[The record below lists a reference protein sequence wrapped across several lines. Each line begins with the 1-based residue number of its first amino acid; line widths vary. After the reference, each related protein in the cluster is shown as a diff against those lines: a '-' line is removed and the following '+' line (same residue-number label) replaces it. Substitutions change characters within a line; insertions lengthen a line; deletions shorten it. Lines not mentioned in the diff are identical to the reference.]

1 MAAALETL
9 KILRETD
16 YLEHI
21 ARLGERLRSGL
32 AAQAG
37 AQGFSLRQTGP
48 AQMPQILFADDP
60 DLRLGFGFA
69 ENMLA
74 RGIYM
79 HPWHNMFLC
88 TAMSEDD
95 IDFALTAAGAAF
107 ADLAAGRATLKPHP
121 VVSAM
126 MKSRAAHA

>member
-1 MAAALETL
+1 
-9 KILRETD
+9 
-16 YLEHI
+16 
-21 ARLGERLRSGL
+21 
-32 AAQAG
+32 
-37 AQGFSLRQTGP
+37 
-48 AQMPQILFADDP
+48 MPQILFADDP